1 MHYHIY
7 CEAKYMKKTIMV
19 LLFGLTLFGCARDRY
34 IPISEYPGA
43 VNWKE
48 SAGGICGVYLS
59 E

>member
-1 MHYHIY
+1 
-7 CEAKYMKKTIMV
+7 MKKTIMV